1 MTATHIETLA
11 EIKNTTNKIKNVLYL
26 TDFSQTSGSAHAYA
40 LAVARKYSA
49 TVHALHVLTPV
60 IPESCVEAIKADE
73 DLADAEM
80 QKVKLQMGDVAS
92 TTIMSH
98 ESSVWA
104 AVERA
109 IRENHIDLIVLGTH
123 GRTGGP
129 RLLLGSVAEEIFRR
143 SPVPVLTVGPASH
156 SNAPKDIRFERVL
169 FATDFSPES
178 RAAVPYV
185 LSLAHEKSAQLVLLH
200 VMPKLAPP
208 NRRLDRNR
216 EKQFEV
222 SVAEAI
228 NELYQII
235 PSGEVYNPPEV
246 AVEYG
251 QPAERIVEAAKER
264 GADLIVMGIR
274 SAAAHLGAATHLER
288 PTAHKVVVH
297 AHCPVITVRAS

>member
-1 MTATHIETLA
+1 MTATLTETLA
-11 EIKNTTNKIKNVLYL
+11 NTKNKIKNVLYL
-26 TDFSQTSGSAHAYA
+26 TDFSQTSGSAQAYA
-40 LAVARKYSA
+40 LTVARKYGA

-60 IPESCVEAIKADE
+60 IPESCAEAVKADE

-80 QKVKLQMGDVAS
+80 RKVKLQMGDVAS

-123 GRTGGP
+123 GRTGAP

-156 SNAPKDIRFERVL
+156 SNALKDIRFERVL
-169 FATDFSPES
+169 FATDFSPAS

-185 LSLAHEKSAQLVLLH
+185 LSLAREKSTQLVLLH
-200 VMPKLAPP
+200 VMPKLATPD
-208 NRRLDRNR
+208 RGLDRNR

-235 PSGEVYNPPEV
+235 PSCEVYSPPEV

-251 QPAERIVEAAKER
+251 EPAERIVEAAKER
-264 GADLIVMGIR
+264 GADLILLGIR
-274 SAAAHLGAATHLER
+274 NAAAHLGAATHLER

>member
-1 MTATHIETLA
+1 MTATLTETLA
-11 EIKNTTNKIKNVLYL
+11 NKKNKIKNVLYL
-26 TDFSQTSGSAHAYA
+26 TDFSQSSGSAQAYA

-60 IPESCVEAIKADE
+60 IPESCAEAVKADE

-80 QKVKLQMGDVAS
+80 RRVKLQMGDVAS

-98 ESSVWA
+98 EGSVWA

-123 GRTGGP
+123 GRTGAP

-156 SNAPKDIRFERVL
+156 SNARKDIRFERVL

-178 RAAVPYV
+178 RAALPYV
-185 LSLAHEKSAQLVLLH
+185 LSLAREKSTQLVLLH
-200 VMPKLAPP
+200 VMPKLATPD
-208 NRRLDRNR
+208 RGLDRNR

-235 PSGEVYNPPEV
+235 PSGEVYNPPDV

-264 GADLIVMGIR
+264 GADLIVLGIR
-274 SAAAHLGAATHLER
+274 NAAAHLGAATHLER

>member
-1 MTATHIETLA
+1 
-11 EIKNTTNKIKNVLYL
+11 
-26 TDFSQTSGSAHAYA
+26 
-40 LAVARKYSA
+40 
-49 TVHALHVLTPV
+49 
-60 IPESCVEAIKADE
+60 
-73 DLADAEM
+73 
-80 QKVKLQMGDVAS
+80 MGDVAS

-123 GRTGGP
+123 GRTGAP

-156 SNAPKDIRFERVL
+156 SNALKDIQFERVL

-178 RAAVPYV
+178 RTAVPYV
-185 LSLAHEKSAQLVLLH
+185 LSLAREKNTQLVLLH
-200 VMPKLAPP
+200 VMPKLAAPD
-208 NRRLDRNR
+208 RGLDRNR

-251 QPAERIVEAAKER
+251 EPAERIVEAAKER
-264 GADLIVMGIR
+264 EADLIVLGIR

>member
-1 MTATHIETLA
+1 MTATLTETLA
-11 EIKNTTNKIKNVLYL
+11 NTKNKIKNVLYL
-26 TDFSQTSGSAHAYA
+26 TDFSQTSGSAQAYA
-40 LAVARKYSA
+40 LTVARKYGA

-60 IPESCVEAIKADE
+60 IPESCAEAIKADE

-80 QKVKLQMGDVAS
+80 HKVKLQMGDVAS

-98 ESSVWA
+98 EGSVWA

-123 GRTGGP
+123 GRTGAP

-156 SNAPKDIRFERVL
+156 ANAPKDIRFERVL

-185 LSLAHEKSAQLVLLH
+185 LSLAHEKSTQLVLLH
-200 VMPKLAPP
+200 VMPKLAAPD
-208 NRRLDRNR
+208 RGLDRNR

-235 PSGEVYNPPEV
+235 PSCEVCSPPEV

-251 QPAERIVEAAKER
+251 EPAERIVEAAKER
-264 GADLIVMGIR
+264 GADLIVLGIR
-274 SAAAHLGAATHLER
+274 LSLIH
-288 PTAHKVVVH
+288 
-297 AHCPVITVRAS
+297 I